1 MKRYRKILLVLSA
14 AAVILFS
21 ANLLTSAW
29 LVDSTQ
35 EEINTF
41 IPGTVTTTVEEEFD
55 GETKDNVFIRNT
67 GNIDAYIRAAVIPV
81 WKTESGD
88 LSGTAVTA
96 ADFPDLPILPGWFK
110 GTDGF
115 YYHIEMVAPGALT
128 EKLIGTFEMP
138 MKEGLKFELQIIG
151 SGIQADPPAAVTEM
165 WGITVNPDKTLQGG
179 GP

>member
-1 MKRYRKILLVLSA
+1 MKRYRKILLVFAA
-14 AAVILFS
+14 AAVLLFG

-29 LVDSTQ
+29 LVDST
-35 EEINTF
+35 EEKVNTF

-55 GETKDNVFIRNT
+55 GETKENVYIRNT
-67 GNIDAYIRAAVIPV
+67 GNIDAYIRAAVVAV

-88 LSGTAVTA
+88 LSGTPVST

-115 YYHIEMVAPGALT
+115 YYHKTRVAPGALT
-128 EKLIGTFEMP
+128 AKLIGTFEMP
-138 MKEGLKFELQIIG
+138 VKEGLKFELQIIG
-151 SGIQADPPAAVTEM
+151 SGIQADPPEAVTEM

>member
-88 LSGTAVTA
+88 LR
-96 ADFPDLPILPGWFK
+96 
-110 GTDGF
+110 
-115 YYHIEMVAPGALT
+115 E
-128 EKLIGTFEMP
+128 
-138 MKEGLKFELQIIG
+138 Q
-151 SGIQADPPAAVTEM
+151 Q
-165 WGITVNPDKTLQGG
+165 
-179 GP
+179 

>member
-1 MKRYRKILLVLSA
+1 MKRYRKILLVFAA
-14 AAVILFS
+14 AAVLLFG

-29 LVDSTQ
+29 LVDST
-35 EEINTF
+35 EEKVNTF

-55 GETKDNVFIRNT
+55 GETKENVYIRNT
-67 GNIDAYIRAAVIPV
+67 GNIDAYIRAAVIAV

-88 LSGTAVTA
+88 ISGTPVSA

-115 YYHIEMVAPGALT
+115 YYHKTMVAPGALT
-128 EKLIGTFEMP
+128 SKLIGTFEMP
-138 MKEGLKFELQIIG
+138 VREGLKFELQIIG
-151 SGIQADPPAAVTEM
+151 SGIQADPPEAVTEM

>member
-1 MKRYRKILLVLSA
+1 MKRYRKILLVFAA
-14 AAVILFS
+14 AAVLLFG

-29 LVDSTQ
+29 LVDST
-35 EEINTF
+35 EEKVNTF

-55 GETKDNVFIRNT
+55 GETKENVYIQNT
-67 GNIDAYIRAAVIPV
+67 GNIDAYIRAAVIAV

-88 LSGTAVTA
+88 ISGTPVSA
-96 ADFPDLPILPGWFK
+96 ADFPDLPILSGWFK

-115 YYHIEMVAPGALT
+115 YYHKTMVAPGALT
-128 EKLIGTFEMP
+128 SKLIGTFEMP
-138 MKEGLKFELQIIG
+138 VREGLKFELQIIG
-151 SGIQADPPAAVTEM
+151 SGIQADPPEAVTEM

>member
-1 MKRYRKILLVLSA
+1 MKRYRKILLVFAA
-14 AAVILFS
+14 AAVLLFG

-29 LVDSTQ
+29 LVDST
-35 EEINTF
+35 EEKVNTF

-55 GETKDNVFIRNT
+55 GETKENVNIRNT
-67 GNIDAYIRAAVIPV
+67 GNIDAYIRAAVIAV

-88 LSGTAVTA
+88 ISGTPVSA

-115 YYHIEMVAPGALT
+115 YYHKTMVAPGALT
-128 EKLIGTFEMP
+128 SKLIGTFEMP
-138 MKEGLKFELQIIG
+138 VREGLKFELQIIG
-151 SGIQADPPAAVTEM
+151 SGIQADPPEAVTEM